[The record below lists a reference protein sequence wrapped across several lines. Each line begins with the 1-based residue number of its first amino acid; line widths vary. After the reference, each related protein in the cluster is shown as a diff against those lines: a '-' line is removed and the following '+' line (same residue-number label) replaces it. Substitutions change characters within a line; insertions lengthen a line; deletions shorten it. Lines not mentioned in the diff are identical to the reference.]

1 MLQNLFAFMEKRI
14 ILYTSNTCGK
24 CKVLKPQIEEFLSNK
39 KDVEYVLMNIDSKEG
54 FRLALEN
61 EIYSLPT
68 LIYMEN
74 NTVIKKFVSNFS
86 IDDVKK
92 LIGA

>member
-1 MLQNLFAFMEKRI
+1 MKKKI
-14 ILYTSNTCGK
+14 TLYTSNTCGK
-24 CKVLKPQIEEFLSNK
+24 CKILKPQIDELLSNN
-39 KDVEYVLMNIDSKEG
+39 KDIEYVLINIDSKEG

-68 LIYMEN
+68 LIYSEDGK
-74 NTVIKKFVSNFS
+74 VIKKLISNFS
-86 IDDVKK
+86 VEDIEK